1 MAIVIPNAGEALLL
15 EWMLGKTAPEA
26 MTLKLYTNNYTPIET
41 SVAGSFTE
49 ASGSGYAAKSL
60 ASASWSVVSG
70 DPAVGSYA
78 QQTWTFTGALGS
90 VYGYYVVGATS
101 GTILWA
107 ERFTDGPYTVGAS
120 GDAIRITP
128 RMTLKDQQD
137 A

>member
-26 MTLKLYTNNYTPIET
+26 MTLKLYSNNYTPIET

-49 ASGSGYAAKSL
+49 VSGNGYAAKSL
-60 ASASWSVVSG
+60 AGASWAVTSG
-70 DPAVGSYA
+70 DPAVGAYA
-78 QQTWTFTGALGS
+78 LQTFTFTGGAGA
-90 VYGYYVVGATS
+90 VYGYFVVGATS

-107 ERFTDGPYTVGAS
+107 ERFTDGPYTVSVS
-120 GDAIRITP
+120 GDTIRVTP